1 MDYSLLEELKDKLG
15 GARLGAPAWVGLA
28 LVCAAVL
35 FGALRLLPPP
45 SPELSIETAAEAAA
59 GEGDEPA
66 EASPVFVHVS
76 GAVASPG
83 LVELPEGSRVA
94 DAIQAA
100 GGLSEGADGSS
111 VNLARPLADGE
122 QVVVGLQASEAEGAP
137 QAVADAPG
145 KVSINSATAEQLEA
159 LPGIGPA
166 TAQKI
171 VADRKANGPF
181 ASIDELT
188 RVSGIG
194 QKKYEALAGL
204 ITL

>member
-15 GARLGAPAWVGLA
+15 GARMGAPAWIGLA
-28 LVCAAVL
+28 LICAAVL
-35 FGALRLLPPP
+35 FGALRLLAPP

-59 GEGDEPA
+59 GEGEGAA

-100 GGLSEGADGSS
+100 GGLAEGADGSS

-122 QVVVGLQASEAEGAP
+122 QVVVGLQAADAGGAQEAASG
-137 QAVADAPG
+137 APG
-145 KVSINSATAEQLEA
+145 KVSINSATAEQLQA

-166 TAQKI
+166 TAEKI

-194 QKKYEALAGL
+194 QKKYEAMAGL

>member
-15 GARLGAPAWVGLA
+15 GARMGAPAWIGLA
-28 LVCAAVL
+28 LICAAVL
-35 FGALRLLPPP
+35 FGALHLLAPP

-59 GEGDEPA
+59 GEGEGTA
-66 EASPVFVHVS
+66 EAAPVFVHVS

-100 GGLSEGADGSS
+100 GGLAEGADGSS

-122 QVVVGLQASEAEGAP
+122 QVVVGLQASEAGGA
-137 QAVADAPG
+137 QEAASGAPG
-145 KVSINSATAEQLEA
+145 KVSINSATAEQLQA

-166 TAQKI
+166 TAEKI

-194 QKKYEALAGL
+194 QKKYEALAEL